1 MVFIDGDENDP
12 NSYQAAGQI
21 DYNDFIKK
29 LPKNKYKFIDA
40 TYILIEP
47 LNKKEI
53 YKILDYYEL
62 NKSK

>member
-1 MVFIDGDENDP
+1 MRILFKN
-12 NSYQAAGQI
+12 YQKI
-21 DYNDFIKK
+21 
-29 LPKNKYKFIDA
+29 KYKFIDA